1 MSADGNRIVIGSED
15 HDDLCGGGLDSGHAR
30 IFDWDSNTATW
41 NRVGENIG
49 GKAAD
54 DDFGWSVAISAEG
67 TRVAIGAIQ
76 YGTESPAS
84 GYVSVF
90 DVMEVSVA
98 SQGASTLIVQLGGD
112 INGEAPDDHS
122 GHSVV
127 MSADGTRIA
136 IGADENGGN
145 GTDSGHVRIFDWDSN
160 TSTWNQAGDDID
172 GEAAD
177 DLSGHSL
184 AISADGNRIAIGAR
198 RNDGNGEDSGHVR
211 IFDWDSNTSTWN
223 QAGDDIDGEAEGDQ
237 SGESI
242 AMSADGTRI
251 AIGAEHNF
259 GTDAMLL
266 YSGHVRV
273 FDWDSDTSNW
283 NQAGDDIDGEA
294 EGDEFGDAMA
304 MSADGTRI
312 AIGAGHNGG
321 NGEDSGHVRVFDW
334 DADTSTWNQ
343 AGDDIDGEAEGDE
356 SGHSIAMSADG
367 NRIAIGA
374 DHNGANGAE
383 SGHVRVFDWDAD
395 TSTWNQVGSDI
406 DGEAERDSS
415 GHSVAMSADGT
426 RIAIGADRNSNG
438 CNPEVGHVRIYD
450 WDGVTG
456 DLDGIDLWT
465 QVGND
470 VDGEGK
476 NDDFGQ
482 SVAIS
487 NDGSRLVVGAD
498 NNDGNGS
505 DAGHVRVFTFAYEPT
520 APTGLS
526 GVAAFN
532 AVELAWTVPTDDGL
546 SSITGYSIQS
556 STNGG
561 NWVTEIAD
569 TGSSATTATV
579 TGLVGGT
586 AYQFRVAAINEIGV
600 GQYSPA
606 SNAVTLAVV
615 APPEAEPA
623 EPANG
628 SPTFTG

>member
-1 MSADGNRIVIGSED
+1 MPRIKNLVAIIACLAVVGGVSVPVSASVDQVG
-15 HDDLCGGGLDSGHAR
+15 DDL
-30 IFDWDSNTATW
+30 
-41 NRVGENIG
+41 VGE
-49 GKAAD
+49 A
-54 DDFGWSVAISAEG
+54 
-67 TRVAIGAIQ
+67 
-76 YGTESPAS
+76 
-84 GYVSVF
+84 
-90 DVMEVSVA
+90 
-98 SQGASTLIVQLGGD
+98 
-112 INGEAPDDHS
+112 
-122 GHSVV
+122 
-127 MSADGTRIA
+127 
-136 IGADENGGN
+136 
-145 GTDSGHVRIFDWDSN
+145 
-160 TSTWNQAGDDID
+160 
-172 GEAAD
+172 
-177 DLSGHSL
+177 
-184 AISADGNRIAIGAR
+184 
-198 RNDGNGEDSGHVR
+198 
-211 IFDWDSNTSTWN
+211 
-223 QAGDDIDGEAEGDQ
+223 
-237 SGESI
+237 
-242 AMSADGTRI
+242 
-251 AIGAEHNF
+251 
-259 GTDAMLL
+259 LL
-266 YSGHVRV
+266 
-273 FDWDSDTSNW
+273 
-283 NQAGDDIDGEA
+283 
-294 EGDEFGDAMA
+294 DEFGDAMA

-321 NGEDSGHVRVFDW
+321 NG
-334 DADTSTWNQ
+334 AD
-343 AGDDIDGEAEGDE
+343 
-356 SGHSIAMSADG
+356 
-367 NRIAIGA
+367 
-374 DHNGANGAE
+374 

-505 DAGHVRVFTFAYEPT
+505 DSGHVRVFTFAYEPT

-526 GVAAFN
+526 GDAAFN
-532 AVELAWTVPTDDGL
+532 AVELAWTVPTDDGF

-556 STNGG
+556 STNGA

-586 AYQFRVAAINEIGV
+586 SYQFRVAAINEIGV